1 MHTPWNH
8 NCIVKTSNT
17 PPKTSPFIVPASYTS
32 TLLPPPSDYYG
43 SAFCWKRLICFFFF
57 FKRVLYK
64 RNHIVCTSFV
74 WLTELSI
81 IIFEIHPCWCR
92 YQHSI
97 SFYCWA
103 VFYCM
108 DMTDC
113 SLIYL
118 WIFELFPIW
127 DYFKWKFQEYSHAR
141 FCFCTRFLFSWINT

>member
-1 MHTPWNH
+1 MHIPWNH

-17 PPKTSPFIVPASYTS
+17 PPKTSPVIVPASYTS
-32 TLLPPPSDYYG
+32 HSTSTTFRLLQ
-43 SAFCWKRLICFFFF
+43 FCFLLKEINLLFF
-57 FKRVLYK
+57 FKRVLHK
-64 RNHIVCTSFV
+64 QNHIVCTSFV

-92 YQHSI
+92 QQHSI

-113 SLIYL
+113 SLTYL
-118 WIFELFPIW
+118 WIFELFPTW
-127 DYFKWKFQEYSHAR
+127 DYLKWKFQEYSCTR
-141 FCFCTRFLFSWINT
+141 FCFCTWFLFSWINT